1 MTEKCMMCDKDAVYV
16 RSTQFAGDHPFCE
29 EHAKM
34 ETDFG
39 QSDSYTY
46 WYPVK
51 SNSVNRPS
59 KHDVEIGRI
68 TKKMNKMKDQ
78 RDKARKD
85 IELYKQM
92 LQIVPHIASR
102 YEEYQKRKALEE
114 EVRMLRLR
122 VKEQSMLI
130 AKLTV

>member
-1 MTEKCMMCDKDAVYV
+1 MTCGAPATHI

-29 EHAKM
+29 EHAKK

-51 SNSVNRPS
+51 AKNTNRPS

-68 TKKMNKMKDQ
+68 TKKMNKLKDQ
-78 RDKARKD
+78 RNKSRNDV
-85 IELYKQM
+85 ELYKKM
-92 LQIVPHIASR
+92 LQIVPMIETR
-102 YEEYQKRKALEE
+102 YAEYTKRKALEE
-114 EVRMLRLR
+114 EVRALRLR
-122 VKEQSMLI
+122 VNEQSMLI
-130 AKLTV
+130 AKLTR

>member
-1 MTEKCMMCDKDAVYV
+1 MKCDKCGYDDKG
-16 RSTQFAGDHPFCE
+16 TGDFAHVCGPI
-29 EHAKM
+29 AI
-34 ETDFG
+34 
-39 QSDSYTY
+39 
-46 WYPVK
+46 
-51 SNSVNRPS
+51 RPS

-68 TKKMNKMKDQ
+68 TKKMNKLKDQ
-78 RDKARKD
+78 RDKSRND
-85 IELYKQM
+85 VELYKQM